1 MKDLTGLMKQ
11 AQEMQKRMSEA
22 QARLEDMEVTGEAGA
37 GMVKITLT
45 AKGEMRGVSIDPAA
59 IDKDEAEMLEDL
71 IKAAHA
77 DAKRK
82 ADDAQ
87 AKVLSEATKGM
98 GLPPG
103 IDLPFG
109 IKPGPF

>member
-11 AQEMQKRMSEA
+11 AQDMQKRITEA
-22 QARLEDMEVTGEAGA
+22 QARLEDLEVIGESGA
-37 GMVKITLT
+37 GLVKITLT
-45 AKGEMRGVSIDPAA
+45 AKGEMRGVTIDPTLY
-59 IDKDEAEMLEDL
+59 DPQEPEVLEDL

-82 ADDAQ
+82 ADQAQ
-87 AKVLSEATKGM
+87 ARVLSEATQGM

-109 IKPGPF
+109 IKP

>member
-1 MKDLTGLMKQ
+1 MKDLAGLMKQ

-22 QARLEDMEVTGEAGA
+22 QARLEDLEVVGEAGA
-37 GMVKITLT
+37 GMIKITLT
-45 AKGEMRGVSIDPAA
+45 AKGEMRGLSIDPSV
-59 IDKDEAEMLEDL
+59 IDKDEAEVLEDL

-82 ADDAQ
+82 ADEAQ
-87 AKVLSEATKGM
+87 AEVMGEATKGM

-103 IDLPFG
+103 FNPPFG
-109 IKPGPF
+109 MKGPF

>member
-1 MKDLTGLMKQ
+1 MKDLAGLMKQ
-11 AQEMQKRMSEA
+11 AQDMQKRMSEA
-22 QARLEDMEVTGEAGA
+22 QARLEDVEVTGEAGA
-37 GMVKITLT
+37 GLVKLTLT
-45 AKGEMRGVSIDPAA
+45 AKGVMVNVKIDPSLH
-59 IDKDEAEMLEDL
+59 DPEEPEVLEDL

-82 ADDAQ
+82 ADEAQ
-87 AKVLSEATKGM
+87 QKVLSEATKGL

-109 IKPGPF
+109 IGR

>member
-11 AQEMQKRMSEA
+11 AQDMQKRITEA
-22 QARLEDMEVTGEAGA
+22 QARLEDLEVIGESGA
-37 GMVKITLT
+37 GLVKITLT
-45 AKGEMRGVSIDPAA
+45 AKGEMRGVTIDPTLL
-59 IDKDEAEMLEDL
+59 DPQEPEVLEDL

-82 ADDAQ
+82 ADQAQ
-87 AKVLSEATKGM
+87 ARVLSEATQGM

-109 IKPGPF
+109 IKP

>member
-11 AQEMQKRMSEA
+11 AQDMQKRITEA
-22 QARLEDMEVTGEAGA
+22 QARLEDVEVIGESGA
-37 GMVKITLT
+37 GLVKITLT
-45 AKGEMRGVSIDPAA
+45 AKGEMRGVAIDPTLY
-59 IDKDEAEMLEDL
+59 DPDEPEVLEDL

-82 ADDAQ
+82 ADQAQ
-87 AKVLSEATKGM
+87 AKVLSEATQGM

-109 IKPGPF
+109 IKP

>member
-1 MKDLTGLMKQ
+1 MKDLAGLMKQ
-11 AQEMQKRMSEA
+11 AQDMQKRMSEA
-22 QARLEDMEVTGEAGA
+22 QARLEDVEVTGEAGA
-37 GMVKITLT
+37 GLIKLTLT
-45 AKGEMRGVSIDPAA
+45 AKGVMVGVKIDPSLY
-59 IDKDEAEMLEDL
+59 DPEEPEVLEDL

-82 ADDAQ
+82 ADEAQ
-87 AKVLSEATKGM
+87 QKVFSEATQGM

-109 IKPGPF
+109 MGR